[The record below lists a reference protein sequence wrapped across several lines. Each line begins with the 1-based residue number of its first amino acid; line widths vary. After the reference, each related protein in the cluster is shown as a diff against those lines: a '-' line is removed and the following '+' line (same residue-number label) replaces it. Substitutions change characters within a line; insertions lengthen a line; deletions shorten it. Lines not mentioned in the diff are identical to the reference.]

1 MDCFIKQSFFSVTQ
15 TFKVN
20 LGTMPFMPWQTRPW
34 TKEQLEWWYWWNYW
48 QNFMKKDEGE
58 NFPIYIYR
66 Y

>member
-1 MDCFIKQSFFSVTQ
+1 MFYKAVFFSEMQ

-20 LGTMPFMPWQTRPW
+20 LGTIRPW

-58 NFPIYIYR
+58 NFPIYIYIDNKSL
-66 Y
+66 